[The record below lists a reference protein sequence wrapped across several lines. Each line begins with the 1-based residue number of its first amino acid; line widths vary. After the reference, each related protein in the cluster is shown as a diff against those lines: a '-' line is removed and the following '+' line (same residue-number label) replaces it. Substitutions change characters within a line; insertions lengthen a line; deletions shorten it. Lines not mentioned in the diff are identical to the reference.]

1 MGFPDSTVRQRS
13 ALRFAH
19 HVLETGQRSRAAGLG
34 KRLVIGARTPIRPP
48 LPCTASTAGFSAS
61 SSSARRSRLD
71 FEGLADPADRLPEPD
86 PPPGQLIEPAR
97 ELARHAVELRAQRSE
112 AVVALDPDRR
122 GEVATPEPA
131 RSLKEA
137 ALAPLE
143 RARSEHEEGNNQ
155 NYGDGATPAE
165 RASDRGQRGQDGHRR
180 AARAGERLADGAVA
194 FAVDLAFPFAGSE
207 EAFGDATVEARI
219 LVPSRTTTATPGED
233 SSRAYCA
240 AVASETVMVI
250 ERLAAGSLTMTEPGA
265 IAVRFPTLTIVLEPS
280 LSVALASPACI
291 ASSANRTE
299 SALPCMDPIARA
311 SVSASL
317 RAEAASLW

>member
-1 MGFPDSTVRQRS
+1 MLLNSAPSAAKPSLRSTLIGEEKSPLPSR
-13 ALRFAH
+13 
-19 HVLETGQRSRAAGLG
+19 RAASR
-34 KRLVIGARTPIRPP
+34 KP
-48 LPCTASTAGFSAS
+48 LC
-61 SSSARRSRLD
+61 
-71 FEGLADPADRLPEPD
+71 
-86 PPPGQLIEPAR
+86 
-97 ELARHAVELRAQRSE
+97 
-112 AVVALDPDRR
+112 
-122 GEVATPEPA
+122 
-131 RSLKEA
+131 
-137 ALAPLE
+137 APLE

-155 NYGDGATPAE
+155 NHGDGATAAE
-165 RASDRGQRGQDGHRR
+165 RASDRGQRGQDGDGHRR

-194 FAVDLAFPFAGSE
+194 LAVDLAFPFAGSE

-240 AVASETVMVI
+240 AVASETVTVI